1 MVNLSEKYF
10 LTTNGLNFGFTS
22 GHFLAHDQGQELP
35 QAVPERS
42 AVRSGHAIAMNML
55 RETAEDAPNRAGKV
69 FTSNEFKKLL
79 MSVWVVAMADKISLV
94 DWILL
99 LGALRAEQFDRFRA
113 QGMQS
118 ITFYRETRDD
128 AGFVH
133 PIRSKRVLIFIVATL
148 NIDRILFKNAFQ
160 RKNPGA
166 KSFFMT

>member
-1 MVNLSEKYF
+1 
-10 LTTNGLNFGFTS
+10 
-22 GHFLAHDQGQELP
+22 
-35 QAVPERS
+35 
-42 AVRSGHAIAMNML
+42 MNML

-99 LGALRAEQFDRFRA
+99 AFCAKSFLLGALRAEQFDRFRA
-113 QGMQS
+113 QGMES
-118 ITFYRETRDD
+118 ITFYRENQDD